1 MPPGPS
7 MGLCCCLDCAVC
19 TLHIPFVRLPV
30 TWLTQLMLAGL
41 LPGFRK
47 LLEIISKYDQKIQ
60 HTACLRGKK
69 RTSERLA
76 LSGFGVGNIVSF
88 EKADFEGKVRI
99 HSVCVIQK
107 PVLKK
112 LQKSSSGNPEDPSLG
127 PRSASLRGL
136 SPKLLVR
143 ESLRREVK
151 TPPTVSPELKNV
163 SDETRQQVNL
173 TDSVDPVSGQ

>member
-1 MPPGPS
+1 MCNAWRPKELSCGKRWKVLTS
-7 MGLCCCLDCAVC
+7 GLGS
-19 TLHIPFVRLPV
+19 T
-30 TWLTQLMLAGL
+30 
-41 LPGFRK
+41 
-47 LLEIISKYDQKIQ
+47 
-60 HTACLRGKK
+60 
-69 RTSERLA
+69 ERLA

-127 PRSASLRGL
+127 PRNASLRGL
-136 SPKLLVR
+136 SPKLLVW

-163 SDETRQQVNL
+163 SDETHE
-173 TDSVDPVSGQ
+173 SP